1 MSSKADDEN
10 ENEHENE
17 DDNETMTHNEK
28 NEIIKGKNDILDEVI
43 DKSKS
48 CQEQI
53 EPLKKLEGLKEYWL
67 YNDFGDKE
75 LKSKYFKIELAEMS
89 NEIGKKL
96 FQQIFGHKLIK
107 LANKLINTTSKEEN
121 QITVN
126 NIKKSLQTRK
136 NDAL

>member
-17 DDNETMTHNEK
+17 DDNETMTQNEK

-96 FQQIFGHKLIK
+96 FEQIFGHKLIK

-121 QITVN
+121 QIAVN